1 MIDDFDYRAE
11 MQEIEE
17 YCSYLD
23 TIFEEELLASWT
35 LVQRTEQYALF
46 QNNENE
52 TRIVRAQYID
62 DLFKE

>member
-46 QNNENE
+46 QNSENE
-52 TRIVRAQYID
+52 TCIVRAQYID